1 MSVAPT
7 LGKAFNLATINP
19 GGVSTLTITLSN
31 PITSVAT
38 LTAALAD
45 TLPSGVVI
53 APTPTASTTCGG
65 GTTVIAVAGATTVTL
80 PAGRSIPAAVGT
92 TASTCTVT
100 VNVIAPSVGN
110 YPNTLAANALQTST
124 GNNAAPAIATLTVA
138 SPPVTTKLPPPTIPT
153 TGEWGMM
160 LFAAA
165 LLGFMAW
172 MIQARR
178 NIK

>member
-1 MSVAPT
+1 MSAPPT
-7 LGKAFNLATINP
+7 LGKAFILATINP
-19 GGVSTLTITLSN
+19 GDVSRLTITLSN
-31 PITSVAT
+31 PNTSVAL
-38 LTAALAD
+38 LTAPLTD

-53 APTPTASTTCGG
+53 APLPNASTNCGG
-65 GTTVIAVAGATTVTL
+65 RTTVT
-80 PAGRSIPAAVGT
+80 AV
-92 TASTCTVT
+92 V
-100 VNVIAPSVGN
+100 P
-110 YPNTLAANALQTST
+110 
-124 GNNAAPAIATLTVA
+124 
-138 SPPVTTKLPPPTIPT
+138 PPVSTTLPPPTIPT